1 MSEIPE
7 RPETPPET
15 DVNADIAQVRDLIC
29 RTHPDTV
36 PELIT
41 GDTIADL
48 IASIEPAR
56 QAYSRVAESLPNPV
70 TVPAGGNTPV
80 LVEADTLPISEKIR
94 RGLAATIRRV

>member
-7 RPETPPET
+7 LPETPPGAVGN
-15 DVNADIAQVRDLIC
+15 DDIAQVRDLIC

-48 IASIEPAR
+48 LASIEPAR
-56 QAYSRVAESLPNPV
+56 QAYSRVAESLSAPV

-80 LVEADTLPISEKIR
+80 LVEPDNLPTSEKIR
-94 RGLAATIRRV
+94 RGLAARRP

>member
-7 RPETPPET
+7 LPDTPPEF
-15 DVNADIAQVRDLIC
+15 DANNDIAQVRDLIR

-41 GDTIADL
+41 GATIADL
-48 IASIEPAR
+48 LASIEPAR
-56 QAYSRVAESLPNPV
+56 QAYSRVAESLPAPV

-80 LVEADTLPISEKIR
+80 LVEPDTLPTSEKIR
-94 RGLAATIRRV
+94 RGLAAHRP